1 MEGKEGMLS
10 ESQKVGQE
18 LMTSHLFFHG
28 KKTTVVNV
36 QGQVK
41 GKGKS
46 SLIEVMHG
54 ITQLM

>member
-28 KKTTVVNV
+28 KKTTVNECS
-36 QGQVK
+36 GTGKRK
-41 GKGKS
+41 GEKFPN
-46 SLIEVMHG
+46 
-54 ITQLM
+54 